1 MDSNRNENRDV
12 VRSKRFMQL
21 PRYNSPLVQ
30 VGLIGL
36 VCFCCPGMFSALSG
50 LGGGG
55 QVDHKAAN
63 NANTALYTTFAV
75 FGILGGGIYNILG
88 PRLTLFSGCS
98 TYILYAGSFLY
109 YNHKHS
115 QTFVVVA
122 GALLGVGAGLLWA
135 GQGAIM
141 TSYPT
146 EDRKGGY
153 ISLFWSIFSCGGV
166 IGGFIPF
173 ILNYN
178 SNSASVND
186 GTYIAFMIFMAF
198 GTLLTLGLL
207 HPDKVIRT
215 DGSRVTLMKYSNA
228 YTEAWEILKLFK
240 NGYMLLL
247 FPACWASNFFITY
260 QFNNVNGLLF
270 NVRTRGLNNAL
281 YWLAQIVGSTGIG
294 YILDF
299 SCKSRRKRGFLGLS
313 IVALLGTAIWGG
325 GLANQLRYSSDKPL
339 KELDF
344 KDSGSAYAGPLI
356 LYFCYGLLDAM
367 FQTLCYWTIG
377 ALADDSQTLSRYSG
391 FYKGVQSAGAAVA
404 WQVDSQKVSL
414 LAQLLINWGLTTI
427 SYPLVL
433 TVIALSVK
441 DEKYMPGLDSGNG
454 PKQGGKP
461 NLTATQMRS
470 TDSHEDIADG
480 SV

>member
-1 MDSNRNENRDV
+1 M
-12 VRSKRFMQL
+12 
-21 PRYNSPLVQ
+21 
-30 VGLIGL
+30 
-36 VCFCCPGMFSALSG
+36 
-50 LGGGG
+50 
-55 QVDHKAAN
+55 
-63 NANTALYTTFAV
+63 
-75 FGILGGGIYNILG
+75 
-88 PRLTLFSGCS
+88 
-98 TYILYAGSFLY
+98 GS
-109 YNHKHS
+109 
-115 QTFVVVA
+115 
-122 GALLGVGAGLLWA
+122 
-135 GQGAIM
+135 I
-141 TSYPT
+141 
-146 EDRKGGY
+146 
-153 ISLFWSIFSCGGV
+153 
-166 IGGFIPF
+166 
-173 ILNYN
+173 
-178 SNSASVND
+178 
-186 GTYIAFMIFMAF
+186 
-198 GTLLTLGLL
+198 
-207 HPDKVIRT
+207 
-215 DGSRVTLMKYSNA
+215 
-228 YTEAWEILKLFK
+228 
-240 NGYMLLL
+240 
-247 FPACWASNFFITY
+247 
-260 QFNNVNGLLF
+260 
-270 NVRTRGLNNAL
+270 
-281 YWLAQIVGSTGIG
+281 GIG

-356 LYFCYGLLDAM
+356 LYFCYGLMDAM